1 MSSLSSSVPA
11 ARFPGPIDSVSIPQ
25 AAVATLAPS
34 AVANCSPLPL
44 IRLESLSK
52 SFEASGR
59 EVVALQDV
67 SIDVR
72 EGEILGII
80 GRSGAGKS
88 TLLRCINGLERPQS
102 GEILVDGTAVNRLSE
117 TDLSRLRRR
126 IGMIFQHFNLLSSRS
141 VFGNV
146 ALPLE
151 LAGFGRA
158 EIEARVSE
166 LLDLVGL
173 ADKRNVY
180 PARLSGGQKQRVGI
194 ARALATNPRI
204 LLCDEATSALDP
216 ETTRQI
222 LALLAD
228 INRNLGLTIVLITHE
243 MAVVRDLCDR
253 MVVLDRGRIV
263 EQGAV
268 AEVFARPESEVTRSL
283 LQDVLPDLPAS
294 LAKRL
299 SATPLPGS
307 QPLLRLRFSGAKAGD
322 PVIAELARQLDVPA
336 SVVHGAIET
345 IKDTPIG
352 VLILALPETT
362 AQPLSVI
369 IDFLRERT
377 TSVELLGH
385 VLPAH

>member
-1 MSSLSSSVPA
+1 MIRVADLVKEHA
-11 ARFPGPIDSVSIPQ
+11 GHRILDGVTVEFPRGQVTGVVGP
-25 AAVATLAPS
+25 
-34 AVANCSPLPL
+34 
-44 IRLESLSK
+44 
-52 SFEASGR
+52 SG
-59 EVVALQDV
+59 
-67 SIDVR
+67 S
-72 EGEILGII
+72 
-80 GRSGAGKS
+80 GKS
-88 TLLRCINGLERPQS
+88 TLLRCVNGLERPQS
-102 GEILVDGTAVNRLSE
+102 GTILVEGTPVNRLGE
-117 TDLSRLRRR
+117 ADLAALRRR

-141 VFGNV
+141 VFDNV

-151 LAGFGRA
+151 LAGASRS
-158 EIEARVSE
+158 EIESRVSD

-194 ARALATNPRI
+194 ARALATSPRI

-222 LALLAD
+222 LALLGD
-228 INRNLGLTIVLITHE
+228 INRKLGLTIVLITHE

-253 MVVLDRGRIV
+253 MVVLDHGRIV

-268 AEVFARPESEVTRSL
+268 ADIFAQPRSEVTRSL

-294 LAKRL
+294 LAQRL
-299 SATPLPGS
+299 SDVPLPGS
-307 QPLLRLRFSGAKAGD
+307 RPLLRLRFSGSKAGD
-322 PVIAELARQLDVPA
+322 PVIAELARQLDVAA
-336 SVVHGAIET
+336 SVVHGAIDT
-345 IKDTPIG
+345 IKGQPIG
-352 VLILALPETT
+352 VLILALPERT
-362 AQPLSVI
+362 AQPLPAI